1 MSRCIG
7 RLPRITSINALRA
20 LPARAALAALL
31 VVCILPGR
39 GEASGGSL
47 KASSRG
53 QDLVLYSVPS
63 QQQYLNNADDRA
75 RGEGNNPFGNFR
87 DASATATHPTGAPYP
102 GDEVFF
108 KFNVFTSGS
117 LNKSAGSATLSCQ
130 YNFNKNAFCDGY
142 YELDGGT
149 LFGAGP
155 LDFSSSTF
163 ALAITGGTGK
173 YLYMTG
179 GIQGSPGPR
188 HSQRLVF
195 TLG

>member
-1 MSRCIG
+1 MKRRVTLF
-7 RLPRITSINALRA
+7 RLIRSAS
-20 LPARAALAALL
+20 LPPLSAALL
-31 VVCILPGR
+31 LGAFVGLTPGSADAAKVGR
-39 GEASGGSL
+39 
-47 KASSRG
+47 
-53 QDLVLYSVPS
+53 VTLYSVAT
-63 QQQYLNNADDRA
+63 QEQYVNNADDRA
-75 RGEGNNPFGNFR
+75 RGKGNNPFGNFR

-142 YELDGGT
+142 YQLDGGT